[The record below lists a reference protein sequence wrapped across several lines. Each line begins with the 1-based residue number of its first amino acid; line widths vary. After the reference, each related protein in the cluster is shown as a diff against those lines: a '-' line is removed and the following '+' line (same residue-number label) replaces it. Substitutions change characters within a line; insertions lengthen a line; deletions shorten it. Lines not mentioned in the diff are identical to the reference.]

1 MLPVPRCLKPTS
13 LEVAT
18 KSKLGTRAS
27 ARVGWAPVSGLLSE
41 AFLQAPSFSQS
52 LYSSVCSSMSTYFLK
67 ILILIYRLTLIN
79 SLQVL
84 QVCHCHR

>member
-27 ARVGWAPVSGLLSE
+27 AREGWAPVSGLLSK
-41 AFLQAPSFSQS
+41 AFLHASFSQS
-52 LYSSVCSSMSTYFLK
+52 LYSSVCSSVSTYFLK

>member
-27 ARVGWAPVSGLLSE
+27 ASPVSRLLSD
-41 AFLQAPSFSQS
+41 ASLHASFSQS